1 MLANNAPCCART
13 RGCARRCLAPQSAA
27 ASHAHAHAPPPPP
40 PPPPSRAQRCRLTR
54 RWQLHAAGKGFGKAS
69 SSEPS
74 SGGPTPSQGAVFCAC
89 RDGVA
94 PCAHLAPCACCA
106 EALKRARETQLSAS
120 ELLVRAAAS
129 RARARLLRRSC

>member
-1 MLANNAPCCART
+1 MLANSAPCCART
-13 RGCARRCLAPQSAA
+13 RGCARRCLAPQTVA

-40 PPPPSRAQRCRLTR
+40 PPRAQRCRLTR
-54 RWQLHAAGKGFGKAS
+54 RWQLHAAGKGFGSKAS

-74 SGGPTPSQGAVFCAC
+74 SGGPTPSQGAFY
-89 RDGVA
+89 A
-94 PCAHLAPCACCA
+94 PAVTGLLSAPRAHLAPCACCA